1 MPKGRHRKN
10 NAVRLRKPKGS
21 TSQRKKSKAKTKAG
35 LRILRVGRDE
45 KDDGR
50 DQVYSGKRVQPSIDL
65 RRYLFDVENQRS
77 CNGCGGFA
85 ASTLVEILF
94 KRFRPKEAEEFSP
107 LFAWWNA
114 REYDG
119 DTHKNEGVTSRTLLR
134 GLHKKGICPERLWP
148 FDESKYFTSPPDPA
162 YTIAETLRIKSYQ
175 RCRNPKAIKAA
186 LSDRLPV
193 LVGMM
198 VRKGLQDIQ
207 GPLRSHP
214 AQFADYG
221 KQPQEFG
228 HFMVIVGYRRGGA
241 IVLNSWGTDRHD
253 KGCLLM
259 PWRVLMND
267 AFDIWTVTGIGSLKV
282 KTKSA
287 RQSRFA

>member
-1 MPKGRHRKN
+1 MPT
-10 NAVRLRKPKGS
+10 KPK
-21 TSQRKKSKAKTKAG
+21 SKTRAREKVHHV
-35 LRILRVGRDE
+35 RRDD

-50 DQVYSGKRVQPSIDL
+50 DHLYRGKRVEPSVDL

-77 CNGCGGFA
+77 SNGCGGFA

-94 KRFRPKEAEEFSP
+94 RRFRPKEAEEFSP

-119 DTHKNEGVTSRTLLR
+119 ETHKNEGVTSRTLLR
-134 GLHKKGICPERLWP
+134 GLHKKGICPEQLWP
-148 FDESKYFTSPPDPA
+148 FDESKYFTPPPDPA
-162 YTIAETLRIKSYQ
+162 YKTAERLRIKSYQ
-175 RCRNPKAIKAA
+175 RCVNPKAIKAA
-186 LSDRLPV
+186 LSARLPV
-193 LVGMM
+193 LLGMM
-198 VRKGLQDIQ
+198 IRRGLRDIK

-221 KQPQEFG
+221 KQPEEFG

-241 IVLNSWGTDRHD
+241 IVVNSWGTDCHD
-253 KGCLLM
+253 QGCLLM
-259 PWRVLMND
+259 PWRILMND

-282 KTKSA
+282 QTTKAGRKRSA
-287 RQSRFA
+287 VQT